1 LGKAFDS
8 TERPHLRLQPIADLT
23 EAIAWINKNGCRQSE
38 TILTDSQSA
47 AQRFLQE
54 VDAALIH
61 INTSPLSAGRGA
73 GIPTLG
79 AFRDLSLGIST
90 QRLHVRGPIDV
101 EALTTV
107 KVVAQGD
114 L

>member
-1 LGKAFDS
+1 
-8 TERPHLRLQPIADLT
+8 
-23 EAIAWINKNGCRQSE
+23 
-38 TILTDSQSA
+38 
-47 AQRFLQE
+47 
-54 VDAALIH
+54 
-61 INTSPLSAGRGA
+61 
-73 GIPTLG
+73 LG